1 LIALRNAFIGTMP
14 VVMAGSIAVL
24 LNAFL
29 VDLPLE
35 FGAEWITGYFQW
47 LVVINNL
54 VFGASIAVIPLLFIF
69 SLGVNITRVYD
80 TDELSSGL
88 VSFSAFLITINN
100 YATGVFS
107 LNNEAGID
115 LNELFEGTGIAL
127 KGNNI
132 LVTVSETIPGGHINT
147 QGYFTAMVV
156 GFIASIIFCK
166 LMLRD
171 WTIKLPESVPP
182 AIAKPFLSIVPGL
195 VSLYLVSILTYIFNM
210 ITDLNLVD
218 WIYEVLQTPLLG
230 LSQNIISV
238 LIVAVLIQT
247 FWFFGLH
254 GGNVMAPIMESTF
267 GVALLANVEAFQAGE
282 SIPYLWTSV
291 TFNAFTFNGTVDLII
306 AIFLVSKNDH
316 YRQVAKLGIAPAL
329 FNIGEPVTYGLP
341 VVLNPIMFIP
351 RLLTPVLTILVTYFS
366 TAIGLVAPV
375 TQNVTWVMPPILFP
389 FFATGFDW
397 RAIVLGVIN
406 IAIVTIVYIPF
417 VKMANDEE
425 IAQSEI

>member
-1 LIALRNAFIGTMP
+1 MP